1 MKRYRLFLA
10 ALATAL
16 FLATQASAASV
27 AGLPVFTD
35 LAEKSGPAV
44 VNISTVKLVKGNQQ
58 LQDFFKFHRN
68 PGGQR
73 TPFDDFFDQFEKYFK
88 QRPDAAPRKQRSLG
102 SGFVISQDGY
112 IVTNNHVIADA
123 DEVEVNL
130 QGAEK
135 PLPATIVGRDQETDL
150 ALLKIE
156 AGRDLPV
163 VKFGDSDKMKVGEWV
178 MAIGNPFGLDHS
190 VTVGIVSA
198 KGRIIGSGPFD
209 DFIQTDASINPGN
222 SGGPL
227 LNMDGEVI
235 GINSAIIASGQGIGF
250 AVPSNLARKVISQLK
265 ENKKVSRG
273 WLGVTI
279 QDVDENTAKALD
291 LKEAKGAL
299 VASVI
304 EGQPAAKAGIKSGDV
319 ITQVNGD
326 KVDDS
331 STLLRRIA
339 GLAPGDKAKLTL
351 WRAGKSV
358 TVTVTLGERDLKQM
372 TQAQPQEKEAAESSL
387 GLSLRPMQES
397 EAEAL
402 GLDKPQGLL
411 VTAVADGS
419 PAQAGDVRPGDVILQ
434 VNQQP
439 VSTVARFKEVLEGDA
454 AKKGVLLL
462 LIQRQGQ
469 SVFRTIT
476 LAKDKPKDKK

>member
-1 MKRYRLFLA
+1 MKNYRLFLA
-10 ALATAL
+10 ALTTAL
-16 FLATQASAASV
+16 FLTTQAVAASV
-27 AGLPVFTD
+27 AGLPVFTG

-58 LQDFFKFHRN
+58 LQDFFRFHRSPN
-68 PGGQR
+68 GQR

-102 SGFVISQDGY
+102 SGFVISPDGY

-130 QGAEK
+130 QGADK

-150 ALLKIE
+150 ALLKVD
-156 AGRDLPV
+156 AGRSLPV
-163 VKFGDSDKMKVGEWV
+163 VSFGDSDKMKVGEWV
-178 MAIGNPFGLDHS
+178 MAIGNPFGLDHT
-190 VTVGIVSA
+190 VTVGIISA

-250 AVPSNLARKVISQLK
+250 AVPSNLARKVIAQLK

-291 LKEAKGAL
+291 LKEPKGAL

-304 EGQPAAKAGIKSGDV
+304 DGQPAAKAGVKSGDV
-319 ITQVNGD
+319 IVEVNGE

-331 STLLRRIA
+331 SSLLRRIA

-351 WRAGKSV
+351 WRAGKNL
-358 TVTVTLGERDLKQM
+358 TVNVILGERDLKQM
-372 TQAQPQEKEAAESSL
+372 AQAQPQEKEAAESSL
-387 GLSLRPMQES
+387 GLSLRPVQDN

-411 VTAVADGS
+411 VTAVSQGS
-419 PAQAGDVRPGDVILQ
+419 PAQEGDVRPGDVILQ
-434 VNQQP
+434 INQQP
-439 VSTVARFKEVLEGDA
+439 VTTVAKFKDILEGDA
-454 AKKGVLLL
+454 KKKGVLLL

-476 LAKDKPKDKK
+476 LAKDKK

>member
-1 MKRYRLFLA
+1 MRKYRLFLA
-10 ALATAL
+10 ALATTL
-16 FLATQASAASV
+16 FLATQAAAASV
-27 AGLPVFTD
+27 SGLPVFTD

-58 LQDFFKFHRN
+58 LQEFFKFHRAPN
-68 PGGQR
+68 GQR

-102 SGFVISQDGY
+102 SGFIISPDGY

-130 QGAEK
+130 QGADK

-150 ALLKIE
+150 ALLKID
-156 AGRDLPV
+156 AGHELPV
-163 VKFGDSDKMKVGEWV
+163 VHFGDSGKLKVGEWV
-178 MAIGNPFGLDHS
+178 MAIGNPFGLDHT

-227 LNMDGEVI
+227 LNMDGEVV

-250 AVPSNLARKVISQLK
+250 AVPSNLARKVIAQLK

-291 LKEAKGAL
+291 LKEPVGAL

-304 EGQPAAKAGIKSGDV
+304 AGQPADKAGVKSGDV
-319 ITQVNGD
+319 ILEVNGES
-326 KVDDS
+326 VDDS

-351 WRAGKSV
+351 WRTGKRT
-358 TVTVTLGERDLKQM
+358 TVSVTLGERDLKQM
-372 TQAQPQEKEAAESSL
+372 AQAQPQGQGQETAEESL
-387 GLSLRPMQES
+387 GLSLRPLQDN

-402 GLDKPQGLL
+402 GMEKPAGLL
-411 VTAVADGS
+411 VTAVSDGS
-419 PAQAGDVRPGDVILQ
+419 PAQEGDVRPGDVIVK
-434 VNQQP
+434 VNQQA
-439 VSTVARFKEVLEGDA
+439 VNTVTKFKEILDGDA
-454 AKKGVLLL
+454 KKKGVLLL

-469 SVFRTIT
+469 SVFRTVT
-476 LAKDKPKDKK
+476 LAKDKK

>member
-1 MKRYRLFLA
+1 MKQYFSPLA
-10 ALATAL
+10 ALAVTL
-16 FLATQASAASV
+16 FLTTSALAASV

-35 LAEKSGPAV
+35 LAERSGAAV

-58 LQDFFKFHRN
+58 LQDFFRFHRP
-68 PGGQR
+68 PGGQNS
-73 TPFDDFFDQFEKYFK
+73 PFQDFFDQFERYFK

-102 SGFVISQDGY
+102 SGFIIDAEGY

-130 QGAEK
+130 QGVDK
-135 PLPATIVGRDQETDL
+135 PLPAAIVGRDQETDL
-150 ALLKIE
+150 ALLKVD
-156 AGRDLPV
+156 AGHDLPV
-163 VKFGDSDKMKVGEWV
+163 VRFGDSEKMKVGEWV
-178 MAIGNPFGLDHS
+178 MAIGNPFGLDHT
-190 VTVGIVSA
+190 VTVGIISA

-235 GINSAIIASGQGIGF
+235 GINTAIVASGQGIGF
-250 AVPSNLARKVISQLK
+250 AVPSALARKVIAQLR

-291 LKEAKGAL
+291 LDQVKGAL

-304 EGQPAAKAGIKSGDV
+304 EGQPADKAGIKSGDV
-319 ITQVNGD
+319 ILEVNGE

-331 STLLRRIA
+331 SMLLRRIA
-339 GLAPGDKAKLTL
+339 GLAPGDKAKIGL
-351 WRAGKSV
+351 WRAGKRLSV
-358 TVTVTLGERDLKQM
+358 SVTLGERDLKQM
-372 TQAQPQEKEAAESSL
+372 AQAQPEEKEAAEESL
-387 GLSLRPMQES
+387 GLSLRPVQDQ

-402 GLDKPQGLL
+402 GLDKAVGLL

-439 VSTVARFKEVLEGDA
+439 VSTVAKFKDILEGDA

-469 SVFRTIT
+469 TVFRTIT
-476 LAKDKPKDKK
+476 LEPGGKK

>member
-1 MKRYRLFLA
+1 MKKFRLLLA
-10 ALATAL
+10 AVATAL
-16 FLATQASAASV
+16 FLAAQAAAAPV
-27 AGLPVFTD
+27 AGLPAFTD
-35 LAEKSGPAV
+35 LAERSGPAV
-44 VNISTVKLVKGNQQ
+44 VNISTVKMVKGNQQ
-58 LQDFFKFHRN
+58 IQDFFRFHRP

-73 TPFDDFFDQFEKYFK
+73 SPFDDFFDQFERFFK

-102 SGFVISQDGY
+102 SGFIVSQDGF

-130 QGAEK
+130 QGSDK

-150 ALLKIE
+150 ALLKVE
-156 AGRDLPV
+156 AGRSLPV
-163 VKFGDSDKMKVGEWV
+163 VSFGDSDRMKVGEWV
-178 MAIGNPFGLDHS
+178 MAIGNPFGLDHT

-235 GINSAIIASGQGIGF
+235 GINTAIVASGQGIGF

-291 LKEAKGAL
+291 LKEPKGAL

-304 EGQPAAKAGIKSGDV
+304 EGQPADKAGIKSGDV
-319 ITQVNGD
+319 ILEVNGEG
-326 KVDDS
+326 VEDS

-339 GLAPGDKAKLTL
+339 GLAPGEKAKLTL
-351 WRAGKSV
+351 WRSGKRLAVS
-358 TVTVTLGERDLKQM
+358 VTLGERDLKQM
-372 TQAQPQEKEAAESSL
+372 AQAQPQEKEGAEESL
-387 GLSLRPMQES
+387 GLAMRPVQDN

-402 GLDKPQGLL
+402 GLDKAQGLL
-411 VTAVADGS
+411 VTAVNEGS
-419 PAQAGDVRPGDVILQ
+419 PAQEGDVRPGDVILQ

-439 VSTVARFKEVLEGDA
+439 APSVAKFKEILEADA
-454 AKKGVLLL
+454 RKKGVLLL

-476 LAKDKPKDKK
+476 LGKE

>member
-1 MKRYRLFLA
+1 MKKYSTLLA
-10 ALATAL
+10 AMAVTL
-16 FLATQASAASV
+16 FLATSSPAASV

-35 LAEKSGPAV
+35 LAERSGAAV

-58 LQDFFKFHRN
+58 LQDFFRFHRP
-68 PGGQR
+68 PGGQNS
-73 TPFDDFFDQFEKYFK
+73 PFQDFFDQFERYFK
-88 QRPDAAPRKQRSLG
+88 QRPDGAPRKQRSLG
-102 SGFVISQDGY
+102 SGFVIDAEGY

-130 QGAEK
+130 QGADK

-150 ALLKIE
+150 ALLKVD
-156 AGRDLPV
+156 AGHSLPV
-163 VKFGDSDKMKVGEWV
+163 VRFGDSDNMKVGEWV
-178 MAIGNPFGLDHS
+178 MAIGNPFGLDHT

-250 AVPSNLARKVISQLK
+250 AVPSNLARKVIAQLK

-291 LKEAKGAL
+291 LDEAKGAL

-304 EGQPAAKAGIKSGDV
+304 EGQPADKAGIKSGDV
-319 ITQVNGD
+319 ILEVNGE

-331 STLLRRIA
+331 SMLLRRIA
-339 GLAPGDKAKLTL
+339 GLAPGDKAKIAL
-351 WRAGKSV
+351 WRAGKGLSV
-358 TVTVTLGERDLKQM
+358 SVTLGERDLKQM
-372 TQAQPQEKEAAESSL
+372 AQAQPQEKEAAEASL
-387 GLSLRPMQES
+387 GLSLRPVQDK

-402 GLDKPQGLL
+402 GLDKAVGLL
-411 VTAVADGS
+411 VTAVSDGS
-419 PAQAGDVRPGDVILQ
+419 PAQEGDVRPGDVILQ

-439 VSTVARFKEVLEGDA
+439 VSTVAKFKDILDGDA

-476 LAKDKPKDKK
+476 LDQNATK